1 MGENTS
7 SNTEKRKSLV
17 FQLVLFAGIA
27 IVFFNFLQIIITGE
41 ITKKSVLE
49 DSANDYGVVVNAYS
63 QVISEKIDGYYHAL
77 NFYVNSD
84 VAQDGSLAEMRE
96 WLVSHED
103 HRIAEFDYIMLC
115 GPDGIAYT
123 DTGNRTDISDRPY
136 FKAIMQDGK
145 EKFIDDPVVSRTTGQ
160 SVLHVTRAIVRNGK
174 NIGLFVA

>member
-63 QVISEKIDGYYHAL
+63 QVISEKIDAYYHAL

-84 VAQDGSLAEMRE
+84 VAQDGKP
-96 WLVSHED
+96 
-103 HRIAEFDYIMLC
+103 C
-115 GPDGIAYT
+115 
-123 DTGNRTDISDRPY
+123 
-136 FKAIMQDGK
+136 
-145 EKFIDDPVVSRTTGQ
+145 
-160 SVLHVTRAIVRNGK
+160 RN
-174 NIGLFVA
+174 A

>member
-49 DSANDYGVVVNAYS
+49 DSANDYAVVTAAYS
-63 QVISEKIDGYYHAL
+63 QVISEKIDAYYHAL

-96 WLVSHED
+96 WLVSQED

-123 DTGNRTDISDRPY
+123 DTGNRTDISDRSY

-145 EKFIDDPVVSRTTGQ
+145 ERFIDDPVVSRTTGQ

-174 NIGLFVA
+174 DRKSVV